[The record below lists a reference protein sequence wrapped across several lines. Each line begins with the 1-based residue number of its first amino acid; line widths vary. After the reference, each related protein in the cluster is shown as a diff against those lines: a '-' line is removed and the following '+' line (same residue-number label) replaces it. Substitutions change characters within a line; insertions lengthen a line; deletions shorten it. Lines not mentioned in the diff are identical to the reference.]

1 MKNVQFLGDI
11 LNGCS
16 LSSLPQSTI
25 RGVNTGGRDPQI
37 LGRWGRG
44 VTGGRDILLY
54 LREHPLR
61 TSPRE
66 GDRGVKVNK
75 DVPFK
80 Y

>member
-1 MKNVQFLGDI
+1 MARYKCFTAEHKV
-11 LNGCS
+11 
-16 LSSLPQSTI
+16 
-25 RGVNTGGRDPQI
+25 
-37 LGRWGRG
+37 
-44 VTGGRDILLY
+44 

-66 GDRGVKVNK
+66 WDGVTTMGTYGTGEGVKVNK